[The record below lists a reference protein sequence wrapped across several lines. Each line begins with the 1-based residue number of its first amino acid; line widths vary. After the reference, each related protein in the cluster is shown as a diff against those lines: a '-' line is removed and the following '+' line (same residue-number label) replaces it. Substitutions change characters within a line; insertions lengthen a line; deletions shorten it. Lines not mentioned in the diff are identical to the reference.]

1 METLA
6 TRETASLNTEPEL
19 HLLIQHD
26 RVQDWRRWRAS
37 GIASVVAHLVLIGG
51 LLVLPA
57 GPIIGLV
64 FLFWITA
71 WLVERDRTYDWREWQ
86 NPVAISAAAH
96 LVLIAG
102 LLFLPASAII
112 ALVFLGWVGAWWRER
127 DRTYEWGRWR
137 TPGALSAAAH
147 IVLIAALLLMPESM
161 TTLRV
166 YESKTVPV
174 VTPLYFPTELT
185 QKDPNKGK
193 ISKELAVAAAT
204 PQPLFKSPSPPPAPR
219 KLPAAAPPPPQVA
232 KSAPKLVIV
241 EPPKIDTPANPQPE
255 QIAKLT
261 SPVPPPPSPPAG
273 PPKLQLENA
282 ITPPSAAPQGGA
294 QGKPTQAR
302 ILMPIN
308 SLDASIR
315 DVTRGQV
322 PTTQSVEDLGEIS
335 PGNGFGINVPP
346 SAGRQQS
353 SMELASDPMGAD
365 FRPYMR
371 QILQTIKRN
380 WLAVYPEAAR
390 QGTRGEVVL
399 LFRIVKDGTVAKVS
413 FSTESGAK
421 ALDQAAVAAIS
432 ASNPLLPLPREFKGS
447 QIVLRMTFKYN
458 MQR

>member
-6 TRETASLNTEPEL
+6 ARESASLNTAPEL
-19 HLLIQHD
+19 HLLLEHD
-26 RVQDWRRWRAS
+26 RDDDWRRWRAS
-37 GIASVVAHLVLIGG
+37 GVASVIAHLVLIGG

-64 FLFWITA
+64 FLLWISA
-71 WLVERDRTYDWREWQ
+71 WVIERDRAYDWRQWQ
-86 NPVAISAAAH
+86 SSAVVSVAAH
-96 LVLIAG
+96 LILIAG
-102 LLFLPASAII
+102 LLLLPASAII
-112 ALVFLGWVGAWWRER
+112 GLVFLGWIGGWLRER
-127 DRTYEWGRWR
+127 DRAYDWGRWR
-137 TPGALSAAAH
+137 TPGAISAAVH
-147 IVLIAALLLMPESM
+147 IVLIATLLLMPESM
-161 TTLRV
+161 TSLRV
-166 YESKTVPV
+166 YESKAVPV

-185 QKDPNKGK
+185 QNAPNKGK
-193 ISKELAVAAAT
+193 ISKELSVEAAT
-204 PQPLFKSPSPPPAPR
+204 PTPVLKSPSPPPPA
-219 KLPAAAPPPPQVA
+219 KKVPAAAPPPPQIA
-232 KSAPKLVIV
+232 RTEPKLVIV
-241 EPPKIDTPANPQPE
+241 EPPKIEAPATPQPE
-255 QIAKLT
+255 QIAKLA
-261 SPVPPPPSPPAG
+261 SPVPPPPPPAQ

-282 ITPPSAAPQGGA
+282 ITPPTATQPGNPQGN
-294 QGKPTQAR
+294 PQAR
-302 ILMPIN
+302 IAMPNN
-308 SLDASIR
+308 SIDASIR
-315 DVTRGQV
+315 DITRGTV
-322 PTTQSVEDLGEIS
+322 PTTQSVEDVGEVS
-335 PGNGFGINVPP
+335 SSNGFGVNLPP

-432 ASNPLLPLPREFKGS
+432 ASNPLLPLPREFKGN

>member
-6 TRETASLNTEPEL
+6 TQESAPLNTEPEL
-19 HLLIQHD
+19 HLLIEHD
-26 RVQDWRRWRAS
+26 RDQDWRRWRSS
-37 GIASVVAHLVLIGG
+37 GAASVIAHIVLILA
-51 LLVLPA
+51 LLMWPA
-57 GPIIGLV
+57 GVVIGLV
-64 FLFWITA
+64 CFMWILA
-71 WLVERDRTYDWREWQ
+71 WVIDRDRSYDWHYWRT
-86 NPVAISAAAH
+86 PAIISAFTH
-96 LVLIAG
+96 VILIAG
-102 LLFLPASAII
+102 LLFLPPTAVIG
-112 ALVFLGWVGAWWRER
+112 LVFLGWIVAWLRER
-127 DRTYEWGRWR
+127 DRTYDWGRWR
-137 TPGALSAAAH
+137 TPGAISAVAH
-147 IVLIAALLLMPESM
+147 VVLIAALLLMPESM

-166 YESKTVPV
+166 YESKARPV

-193 ISKELAVAAAT
+193 ISKELSVAAAT
-204 PQPLFKSPSPPPAPR
+204 PQPLLRPPSPPPSP
-219 KLPAAAPPPPQVA
+219 KKVPAAAPPPQIA
-232 KSAPKLVIV
+232 KPEPKLAIV
-241 EPPKIDTPANPQPE
+241 EPPRIELPAAPQPE

-261 SPVPPPPSPPAG
+261 SPVPPPPPPAQ

-282 ITPPSAAPQGGA
+282 ITPPPATAPQGN
-294 QGKPTQAR
+294 PQAR
-302 ILMPIN
+302 IAMPNN
-308 SLDASIR
+308 SIDASIR
-315 DVTRGQV
+315 DITKGTL
-322 PTTQSVEDLGEIS
+322 PMTQSVEDVGEVNT
-335 PGNGFGINVPP
+335 NGFGVTVPP

-432 ASNPLLPLPREFKGS
+432 ASNPLLPLPKEFKGN

>member
-6 TRETASLNTEPEL
+6 TLESASLNTEPEL
-19 HLLIQHD
+19 HLLLERD
-26 RVQDWRRWRAS
+26 RAYDWRRWRTAAIVS
-37 GIASVVAHLVLIGG
+37 FFAHVVLI
-51 LLVLPA
+51 V
-57 GPIIGLV
+57 
-64 FLFWITA
+64 T
-71 WLVERDRTYDWREWQ
+71 
-86 NPVAISAAAH
+86 
-96 LVLIAG
+96 
-102 LLFLPASAII
+102 
-112 ALVFLGWVGAWWRER
+112 
-127 DRTYEWGRWR
+127 
-137 TPGALSAAAH
+137 
-147 IVLIAALLLMPESM
+147 LLLMPASM

-166 YESKTVPV
+166 YESPPIRP

-185 QKDPNKGK
+185 QKAPNKGK
-193 ISKELAVAAAT
+193 ISKELSVEAAT
-204 PQPLFKSPSPPPAPR
+204 PRPLLTSPNSPSPAPPAR
-219 KLPAAAPPPPQVA
+219 RIPAVAPPPPQVA
-232 KSAPKLVIV
+232 RAEPKLVIV
-241 EPPKIDTPANPQPE
+241 EPPKIEAPATPQPE

-261 SPVPPPPSPPAG
+261 SPVPPPPPPAQ

-282 ITPPSAAPQGGA
+282 ITPPPAAPQGTA
-294 QGKPTQAR
+294 QRDLQQR
-302 ILMPIN
+302 IVMPNN
-308 SLDASIR
+308 SIDASIR
-315 DVTRGQV
+315 DITKGTV

-335 PGNGFGINVPP
+335 NPTGFGITLPP

-432 ASNPLLPLPREFKGS
+432 ASNPLLPLPKEFKGS

>member
-6 TRETASLNTEPEL
+6 ARESASLNTEPEL
-19 HLLIQHD
+19 HLLLERDHAD
-26 RVQDWRRWRAS
+26 DWRRWR
-37 GIASVVAHLVLIGG
+37 IAAIATFIAHVVLV
-51 LLVLPA
+51 V
-57 GPIIGLV
+57 
-64 FLFWITA
+64 
-71 WLVERDRTYDWREWQ
+71 
-86 NPVAISAAAH
+86 
-96 LVLIAG
+96 
-102 LLFLPASAII
+102 
-112 ALVFLGWVGAWWRER
+112 
-127 DRTYEWGRWR
+127 
-137 TPGALSAAAH
+137 
-147 IVLIAALLLMPESM
+147 ALLLMPESM
-161 TTLRV
+161 TTLRI
-166 YESKTVPV
+166 YESKAIPA

-193 ISKELAVAAAT
+193 LSKELSVEAAT
-204 PQPLFKSPSPPPAPR
+204 PRPLFKSPSPPPPA
-219 KLPAAAPPPPQVA
+219 KKVPAAVPPQIV
-232 KSAPKLVIV
+232 KPEPKLVIV
-241 EPPKIDTPANPQPE
+241 EPPKIEVPTTAQPE

-261 SPVPPPPSPPAG
+261 SPIAPPPPPAQ

-282 ITPPSAAPQGGA
+282 ITPPTATA
-294 QGKPTQAR
+294 QGNPQAR
-302 ILMPIN
+302 ITMPNN

-315 DVTRGQV
+315 DITKGTV
-322 PTTQSVEDLGEIS
+322 PITQSVEDVGEVS
-335 PGNGFGINVPP
+335 SANSFGLTLP

-390 QGTRGEVVL
+390 QGTRGQVVL

-432 ASNPLLPLPREFKGS
+432 ASNPLLPLPKEFKGN

>member
-6 TRETASLNTEPEL
+6 TRESASLNTAPEL
-19 HLLIQHD
+19 HLLIEHD
-26 RVQDWRRWRAS
+26 PAYDWRRWR
-37 GIASVVAHLVLIGG
+37 IAAIVSFIAHVVLI
-51 LLVLPA
+51 V
-57 GPIIGLV
+57 
-64 FLFWITA
+64 T
-71 WLVERDRTYDWREWQ
+71 
-86 NPVAISAAAH
+86 
-96 LVLIAG
+96 
-102 LLFLPASAII
+102 
-112 ALVFLGWVGAWWRER
+112 
-127 DRTYEWGRWR
+127 
-137 TPGALSAAAH
+137 
-147 IVLIAALLLMPESM
+147 LLLMPESM

-166 YESKTVPV
+166 YESKAIPA

-193 ISKELAVAAAT
+193 LSKELSVAAAT
-204 PQPLFKSPSPPPAPR
+204 PRPLLTSP
-219 KLPAAAPPPPQVA
+219 APPPTPKKVPAAVPPPQIV
-232 KSAPKLVIV
+232 KPEPKLVIV
-241 EPPKIDTPANPQPE
+241 EPPKIEATPTPQPE

-261 SPVPPPPSPPAG
+261 SPIAPPPPPAQ

-282 ITPPSAAPQGGA
+282 ITPPTAAPQGNQ
-294 QGKPTQAR
+294 QGNPQAR
-302 ILMPIN
+302 ITMPNN

-315 DVTRGQV
+315 DVTRGTV
-322 PTTQSVEDLGEIS
+322 PITQSVEDVGEVS
-335 PGNGFGINVPP
+335 STTGFGINLPP

-353 SMELASDPMGAD
+353 SMELTTDPMGAD

-432 ASNPLLPLPREFKGS
+432 ASNPLLPLPKEFKGN

>member
-6 TRETASLNTEPEL
+6 ARESASLNTEPEL
-19 HLLIQHD
+19 HLLIEHD
-26 RVQDWRRWRAS
+26 REEDLRRWGAS
-37 GIASVVAHLVLIGG
+37 GVASILAHLMLIGG

-64 FLFWITA
+64 FLLWISA
-71 WLVERDRTYDWREWQ
+71 WVIERDQAYDWRQWQ
-86 NPVAISAAAH
+86 SSAVVSAAAH

-102 LLFLPASAII
+102 LLFLPATAII
-112 ALVFLGWVGAWWRER
+112 GLVFLGWIGAWLRER
-127 DRTYEWGRWR
+127 DRTYDWGRWR
-137 TPGALSAAAH
+137 TPGAISAAVH

-166 YESKTVPV
+166 YESKAVPV

-185 QKDPNKGK
+185 QNAPNKGK
-193 ISKELAVAAAT
+193 ISKELSVEAAT
-204 PQPLFKSPSPPPAPR
+204 PTPVLKSPSPPAPA
-219 KLPAAAPPPPQVA
+219 KKVPAAAPPPPQIA
-232 KSAPKLVIV
+232 RAEPKLVIV
-241 EPPKIDTPANPQPE
+241 EPPKLETPATPQPE
-255 QIAKLT
+255 QIAKLA
-261 SPVPPPPSPPAG
+261 SPVPPPPPPAQA
-273 PPKLQLENA
+273 PKLQLENA
-282 ITPPSAAPQGGA
+282 ITPPTSAPQGN
-294 QGKPTQAR
+294 PQAR
-302 ILMPIN
+302 ILMPNN
-308 SLDASIR
+308 SIDASIR
-315 DVTRGQV
+315 DITRGTV
-322 PTTQSVEDLGEIS
+322 PTTQSVEDVGEVS
-335 PGNGFGINVPP
+335 NANGFGVNIPP

-432 ASNPLLPLPREFKGS
+432 ASNPLLPLPKEFKGN